1 MKVNKINALQLM
13 MSVLLIIGV
22 SSCSKKSSSSGKGS
36 SRATG
41 WNVNN
46 KKGGFKKAGDQEAG
60 PGLVFVEGGTFTMG
74 KVQDDVMHDWN
85 NSPTQQH
92 VQSFY
97 MDETEVTNFMYLEYL
112 QWLKNVFP
120 PTDENYK
127 HIYEGALPDTLVWRN
142 RLGYS
147 ENMTNNY
154 LRHPSYA
161 AYPVVGVNWI
171 QAVEFSKWRTDRVN
185 EALLEK
191 NGYLKKNAKT
201 EDVTAENSF
210 STETYFNSPTATY
223 GGDDKI
229 VLKGRKGS
237 AKATTTKGGKT

>member
-1 MKVNKINALQLM
+1 MKVNKSNFLQL
-13 MSVLLIIGV
+13 VLSLMIIIIV
-22 SSCSKKSSSSGKGS
+22 SSCSKKSSSSRKGS
-36 SRATG
+36 SQATG

-46 KKGGFKKAGDQEAG
+46 KKGGFKQASEQEAG

-85 NSPTQQH
+85 NSPNQQH

-120 PTDENYK
+120 PTEENYRA
-127 HIYEGALPDTLVWRN
+127 IYEGALPDTLVWRN

-154 LRHPSYA
+154 LRHPAYSN
-161 AYPVVGVNWI
+161 YPVVGVNWI
-171 QAVEFSKWRTDRVN
+171 QANEFSKWRTDRVN
-185 EALLEK
+185 EALLER
-191 NGYLKKNAKT
+191 NGYLKKDAKT
-201 EDVTAENSF
+201 LDVTAENSF
-210 STETYFNSPTATY
+210 NTETYLNAPTATY

-229 VLKGRKGS
+229 VLKGKKEIRSVLQMK
-237 AKATTTKGGKT
+237 